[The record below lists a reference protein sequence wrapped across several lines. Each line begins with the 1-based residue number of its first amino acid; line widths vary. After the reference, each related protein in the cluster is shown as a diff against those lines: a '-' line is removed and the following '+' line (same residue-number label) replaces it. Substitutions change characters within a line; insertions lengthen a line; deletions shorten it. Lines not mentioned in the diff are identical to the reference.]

1 MTFETTQELKKL
13 GAPKDVITLHESYR
27 NEYTK
32 TVAQTLYLLHLTED
46 MLTLVEKNKNVCSQC
61 NKLATITQKVVKVER
76 NIVTALIELTKL
88 SDEDMGGKNTIWQFD
103 EKTQKLKFKKRY
115 YNWSIARATLKERI
129 DKFNTYFEKIIE
141 LQEAAD
147 EKLFCVILYE
157 FKTHTFNSK

>member
-46 MLTLVEKNKNVCSQC
+46 MLTLVEKNKNVCSKC
-61 NKLATITQKVVKVER
+61 NKLATITQKVAKVER

-88 SDEDMGGKNTIWQFD
+88 K
-103 EKTQKLKFKKRY
+103 
-115 YNWSIARATLKERI
+115 
-129 DKFNTYFEKIIE
+129 
-141 LQEAAD
+141 
-147 EKLFCVILYE
+147 
-157 FKTHTFNSK
+157 

>member
-1 MTFETTQELKKL
+1 M
-13 GAPKDVITLHESYR
+13 
-27 NEYTK
+27 K
-32 TVAQTLYLLHLTED
+32 TWEA
-46 MLTLVEKNKNVCSQC
+46 K
-61 NKLATITQKVVKVER
+61 I
-76 NIVTALIELTKL
+76 L
-88 SDEDMGGKNTIWQFD
+88 SGNSMK
-103 EKTQKLKFKKRY
+103 KTQKLKFKKRY